1 MFATWLFAHQ
11 HIQPPPP
18 PPCNPLSIKGF
29 PTPRS
34 SNAERLSMSW
44 RHHYKSYRIAA
55 PESLADKWHT
65 FSFLIET
72 QILWRAK
79 RLKIPSVTNCH
90 GWFVLLTVMFLRA
103 FLFIYLYIHLYIEN
117 VCEFYFIVAQRRHM
131 ATKFWFIIALCNGS
145 FPGGTKPLPDSP

>member
-11 HIQPPPP
+11 HIHP
-18 PPCNPLSIKGF
+18 PPCNPLSISGF

-55 PESLADKWHT
+55 PESLAAKWHT

-90 GWFVLLTVMFLRA
+90 GWFVLLTVMFLCA
-103 FLFIYLYIHLYIEN
+103 LFIYLSIYTFIYRKRK
-117 VCEFYFIVAQRRHM
+117 CEFYFIVAQRRHM
-131 ATKFWFIIALCNGS
+131 ATKFWFSIALCNDS